1 MREGLPIQIIEPVAE
16 RKSVALAQALSLK
29 RRGRAVSA
37 EPQGVAVAKQ
47 RLKGI
52 REYARENMNALAGQ
66 LAANLMRRYPQLSVV
81 LAADGR
87 EAVAYIS
94 AISHGVRTL
103 SINNSSVVIR
113 ELKPGL
119 TGNGFT
125 VINSYRNEF
134 DVREKTIHDYWDLPC
149 LLEKEENLRDDFDV
163 SISMAGLEEPR
174 AGAAEVKRYLALL
187 GVNAVSAEDGSV
199 FFLEHFTNIHR
210 DLTEAQKVILVI
222 GLDKIAA
229 TREDAQFVTQCMGIF
244 GMESVLLGIQPE
256 EAVLPSIAELSLPP
270 ADSGRELHIILLDN
284 GRANLLKTKYESLLL
299 CIGCRACNRRCPIR
313 YAFGDA
319 GYLWTPKNYLHGFL
333 DERVTSLDTCLHC
346 EACRAECP
354 LDIDLP
360 GLMWAAKQEYI
371 SRNRRPLYHRIL
383 GSPELLARIG
393 TFTAPLA
400 NRIKNIGPARVLMEY
415 MVGIDRSANLPDF
428 NFQTFRKWFAR
439 NGQ

>member
-1 MREGLPIQIIEPVAE
+1 
-16 RKSVALAQALSLK
+16 
-29 RRGRAVSA
+29 
-37 EPQGVAVAKQ
+37 
-47 RLKGI
+47 
-52 REYARENMNALAGQ
+52 MNALAGQ
-66 LAANLMRRYPQLSVV
+66 LTAHLVRRYPQLSVV
-81 LAADGR
+81 SAADAR
-87 EAVAYIS
+87 EAAAYIS
-94 AISHGVRTL
+94 SISQGVRTL

-134 DVREKTIHDYWDLPC
+134 SVTERTIRDYWDLPS
-149 LLEKEENLRDDFDV
+149 LLGTDDTLTDSFDV

-333 DERVTSLDTCLHC
+333 DGRVTSLDTCLHC

-360 GLMWAAKQEYI
+360 GLMWAAKEDYI

-393 TFTAPLA
+393 TLTAPLA

>member
-1 MREGLPIQIIEPVAE
+1 M
-16 RKSVALAQALSLK
+16 LAGNLFPGK
-29 RRGRAVSA
+29 RRKAATTETESIHDLK
-37 EPQGVAVAKQ
+37 E
-47 RLKGI
+47 RLKAI
-52 REYARENMNALAGQ
+52 REYARDSMNALAGQ
-66 LAANLMRRYPQLSVV
+66 LKENLSRRYPQLMVFS
-81 LAADGR
+81 AADAM
-87 EAVAYIS
+87 EAVAYIRS
-94 AISHGVRTL
+94 ISHGVSTI
-103 SINNSSVVIR
+103 SINNSSVVSR

-125 VINSYRNEF
+125 VINSYHNEF
-134 DVREKTIHDYWDLPC
+134 SVTDRTIRDYWDLPS
-149 LLEKEENLRDDFDV
+149 LLGTGDTLTDSFDV
-163 SISMAGLEEPR
+163 SISMAGLEEPS
-174 AGAAEVKRYLALL
+174 AGDAEVKRYLAML

-210 DLTEAQKVILVI
+210 DLTEAQKVVLVI

-256 EAVLPSIAELSLPP
+256 EHAASSIAELSLPP
-270 ADSGRELHIILLDN
+270 AQGSRELHIIILDN
-284 GRANLLKTKYESLLL
+284 GRNSLLRTPYQDLLL

-319 GYLWTPKNYLHGFL
+319 GCIWTPKNYLHGFL

-346 EACRAECP
+346 EACRVECP

-360 GLMWAAKQEYI
+360 GLMWAAKEDYI
-371 SRNRRPLYHRIL
+371 SRNRRSLYHRIL

-393 TFTAPLA
+393 TFSAPLA

-415 MVGIDRSANLPDF
+415 MVGIERSANLPDF
-428 NFQTFRKWFAR
+428 HFQTFRKWFAR
-439 NGQ
+439 NG